1 MCKWDDISLQQQLDV
16 LVYDMIVGG
25 HWDTLEGWRD
35 KQNKEGLQR
44 GLAKK
49 KEIWNQNKLPSVEQ
63 NAYIANSTFYVSLDH
78 QALSM
83 RNFLLTLLN
92 KKQLSTG

>member
-25 HWDTLEGWRD
+25 HWVTLESWIN
-35 KQNKEGLQR
+35 QYNTQGLQR
-44 GLAKK
+44 ELAKK
-49 KEIWNQNKLPSVEQ
+49 KQIWDQNKLPSITQ
-63 NAYIANSTFYVSLDH
+63 DAYIASSTFYVSKDH
-78 QALSM
+78 KALSM

>member
-25 HWDTLEGWRD
+25 HWVTLESWIN
-35 KQNKEGLQR
+35 QNNTQGLQR
-44 GLAKK
+44 ELAKK
-49 KEIWNQNKLPSVEQ
+49 KQIWDQNKLQSVEQ
-63 NAYIANSTFYVSLDH
+63 NAYIANSTFYVCNDH
-78 QALSM
+78 KALSM